1 MCRVS
6 RMNYDHSVLFKP
18 TDAGA
23 FIFLTLLLPN
33 LSANIVFVR
42 AVLLWCGTL
51 YIVNALVI
59 IEQVCH
65 VLRMECVHSLLF
77 RPTDAGTFIFLTL
90 LLPNLNANI
99 VFVRAA
105 LLWCGTLYIVTALEV
120 IEQMCR
126 VLLLKY
132 V

>member
-51 YIVNALVI
+51 YIVNTLVV
-59 IEQVCH
+59 IEQMCH
-65 VLRMECVHSLLF
+65 VLQMEWVYLVLF
-77 RPTDAGTFIFLTL
+77 RPTDVGAFIF
-90 LLPNLNANI
+90 
-99 VFVRAA
+99 F
-105 LLWCGTLYIVTALEV
+105 
-120 IEQMCR
+120 
-126 VLLLKY
+126 
-132 V
+132 